1 MRAATRA
8 APALVTDAA
17 PRSARPAPTALGRKP
32 RVVRT
37 RSRAVKPMSLDDA
50 LLALSDASQNFLV
63 FRNADSDGV
72 AILYRRPDGD
82 FGLIE
87 PEG

>member
-1 MRAATRA
+1 
-8 APALVTDAA
+8 
-17 PRSARPAPTALGRKP
+17 
-32 RVVRT
+32 
-37 RSRAVKPMSLDDA
+37 MSLDDA
-50 LLALSDASQNFLV
+50 LLTLSGGPLNFLV
-63 FRNADSDGV
+63 FRKADSDGV